1 MRCVAAA
8 MAGIAES
15 RSRTGRVSISKNSSS
30 ARATSRPKASAESL
44 SATRLTV
51 NPPEPSVST
60 YQHSLLDIGIL
71 GRVGLTADA
80 KVGDDTAHVD
90 DDR

>member
-8 MAGIAES
+8 MAGIAAS
-15 RSRTGRVSISKNSSS
+15 RSRTGRVSISKDSSS

-51 NPPEPSVST
+51 NPPEPSVYT
-60 YQHSLLDIGIL
+60 YQHSRSTSGFWAVSASPLS
-71 GRVGLTADA
+71 AQ
-80 KVGDDTAHVD
+80 VGDDKAHVD